1 MLILSALSFRRRLL
15 LLKERAMHRLVAL
28 FAVAFV
34 GACTNTTDP
43 VIGDYTIRSLL
54 FNRSPSETAAD
65 PGCHMFRHPS
75 GSFLAVILPNEQEP
89 RTLMWGTRCPE
100 FVQDAT
106 HNRNTFVS
114 QRTLALPA
122 NGGGQYAVSLGPV
135 GPNNSEVWC
144 RGMPSVQQILD
155 CRSVRIVRPV
165 KSADQPFRRAG

>member
-15 LLKERAMHRLVAL
+15 LLKERAMHRIVAL
-28 FAVAFV
+28 LAVMLI
-34 GACTNTTDP
+34 GACANTTDP
-43 VIGDYTIRSLL
+43 VIGDYTIRGLF
-54 FNRSPSETAAD
+54 FNRSPNETAAD

-75 GSFLAVILPNEQEP
+75 GSFLAVILPNEQAP

-144 RGMPSVQQILD
+144 RGMPSAQQILD
-155 CRSVRIVRPV
+155 CRSVRIVRLV

>member
-1 MLILSALSFRRRLL
+1 MRRTI
-15 LLKERAMHRLVAL
+15 
-28 FAVAFV
+28 AFV
-34 GACTNTTDP
+34 VTMLLTACANTADP

-54 FNRSPSETAAD
+54 FNRSPNEAASD

-75 GSFLAVILPNEQEP
+75 GSFLAVILPNESEP

-100 FVQDAT
+100 FVRDAT

-144 RGMPSVQQILD
+144 RGIPSAQQIID
-155 CRSVRIVRPV
+155 CRSVRVIRPV
-165 KSADQPFRRAG
+165 TSASQPFRRAS